1 MSNSFATDPSN
12 LTFTRVQ
19 DTVYDAKLLQGLAD
33 LGILPRSFQMFV
45 AYVDVAPLVVGSGV
59 LPVYDAKK
67 MAALPPTTSAA
78 YADALADAQIVLPT
92 GSMVC
97 LIRGGLSEALAVEA
111 DLTAFQ
117 IGLSL
122 TSTGALVDALSTSAT
137 GATLGATTG
146 TGLLIGTNENGGVV
160 GVNRF
165 LTATYTVAN
174 ADTTTGIVKL
184 TLVIV

>member
-33 LGILPRSFQMFV
+33 LGILPRSFQMFTAV
-45 AYVDVAPLVVGSGV
+45 VDLAPLSIAAAQI

-92 GSMVC
+92 GAIVC
-97 LIRGGLSEALAVEA
+97 LLRGGLSEAILPVPA
-111 DLTAFQ
+111 DVTLIQ

-122 TSTGALVDALSTSAT
+122 TASGAHINTLSNAGTGTTAGAAGISLTTSA
-137 GATLGATTG
+137 
-146 TGLLIGTNENGGVV
+146 NGGVV
-160 GVNRF
+160 GVNQY
-165 LTATYTVAN
+165 LTASITVVTA
-174 ADTTTGIVKL
+174 ATTAGLLKL